1 MTSTTDAAGHPE
13 VAEISDLTEGLLP
26 PTRTADVRRHL
37 DECPLCADVYASLEE
52 IRGLLGTL
60 PGPVRMP
67 DDVAGRIDAALAAE
81 ALLNSTASGSE
92 INDVPADSE
101 INDVPADSETK
112 DVPATLSPSGPA
124 STADDSVRVS
134 RETSP
139 AADRPVGHSRAS
151 TGPGRT
157 SQKRRNR
164 RRTVLGAVFA
174 VATLGLSAL
183 LVQSMNDNGSGNDP
197 TTAAQSA
204 ASDSFSGIKLEK
216 QVEDLLDESQGQTS
230 PGEDSLGVKGT
241 PESQEKSTNSV
252 LKTAVPDCIAKGI
265 GDTTGAI
272 ASKSG
277 TYRGAQAYLVLLP
290 DRSDDT
296 RVTVYIVDAS
306 CMDKASEPA
315 GEVLLKRS
323 YAGR

>member
-1 MTSTTDAAGHPE
+1 VTSTTDTAGHPE

-37 DECPLCADVYASLEE
+37 DECPLCADVHASLEE

-60 PGPVRMP
+60 PGPGRMP
-67 DDVAGRIDAALAAE
+67 DDVAGRIHAALAAE
-81 ALLNSTASGSE
+81 ALLESAAPDSAPP
-92 INDVPADSE
+92 DVPT
-101 INDVPADSETK
+101 DSETK
-112 DVPATLSPSGPA
+112 DAPATLSSSRLA
-124 STADDSVRVS
+124 STADDSMHVS

-139 AADRPVGHSRAS
+139 AAERPAGHSRAS

-157 SQKRRNR
+157 HQKRRNR
-164 RRTVLGAVFA
+164 RRAVLGAVFA

-183 LVQSMNDNGSGNDP
+183 MVQSMNDDSSGNDH
-197 TTAAQSA
+197 TTAGQSA
-204 ASDSFSGIKLEK
+204 ASDSFSGVKLEK
-216 QVEDLLDESQGQTS
+216 QVENLLDGSQSQTS
-230 PGEDSLGVKGT
+230 PGQDSLGVKGT
-241 PESQEKSTNSV
+241 PESQEKGPNSV
-252 LKTAVPDCIAKGI
+252 LKTVVPDCIAKGI

-277 TYRGAQAYLVLLP
+277 TYRGAEAHLVLLP

-306 CMDKASEPA
+306 CLDKASEPA

-323 YAGR
+323 YASR